1 MIRPPR
7 RLRCSE
13 RWTPPARDA
22 APELR
27 GLPRAVPCTI
37 RDFRATLIFVSHH
50 RLAPNVHEHTNALEA
65 ALSALRT
72 ELELPGEYPEE
83 AVKDAEAAVLAMQLP
98 DHDLTGVEF
107 VTIDPASST
116 DLDQAL
122 YIERDGNGYRVLYAI
137 ADVPTF
143 VAPGGPL
150 DAETR
155 RRGQTFYTPD
165 GRIPLH
171 PEVISEGA
179 GSLLPGQD
187 CSAFV
192 WDFRLDDGAEV
203 TAMAV
208 RRARM
213 RSRAKL
219 SYKGAQA
226 ELDNGSPSPVLLLL
240 KEVGLKRVELER
252 AREGASLNMPDQEI
266 VQLPDGGY
274 RIVAAP
280 QLPVEDWNAQIS
292 LMTGMAAAQLMLAG
306 KVGILRTMPSPDE
319 RSLHHFRLQTEALG
333 KPWDGEVSYG
343 EYLRSLDPTD
353 PRQLA
358 IMHSAGMLFRGAAYT
373 AFDGTVPQDAV
384 QSAIGAAYA
393 HTTAPLR
400 RLVDRFVL
408 VTCEALS
415 NDGEVPG
422 WVRDALPSL
431 PEIMA
436 GSDQLASRMER
447 MALDTVEAA
456 LLVNHIGQE
465 FDAIVISG
473 SKPQKDN
480 GNGTNGNG
488 RNGNG
493 GSGIIQISEPAVTA
507 RCTGELEAGTKV
519 RVRLLSSDIAARE
532 VHFELVP
539 RAS

>member
-1 MIRPPR
+1 M
-7 RLRCSE
+7 
-13 RWTPPARDA
+13 
-22 APELR
+22 
-27 GLPRAVPCTI
+27 
-37 RDFRATLIFVSHH
+37 SHH
-50 RLAPNVHEHTNALEA
+50 RLAPNVHEHNNALEE
-65 ALSALRT
+65 ALGALRT
-72 ELELPGEYPEE
+72 ELELPGPYPET
-83 AVKDAEAAVLAMQLP
+83 AVRDAEAAVAALHLP
-98 DHDLTGVEF
+98 AYDLTDVEF
-107 VTIDPASST
+107 ITVDPASST

-122 YIERDGNGYRVLYAI
+122 FIEAHGSGYHVLYAI
-137 ADVPTF
+137 ADVPSF
-143 VAPGGPL
+143 VTPGGPL

-155 RRGQTFYTPD
+155 RRGQTFYAPD

-179 GSLLPGQD
+179 GSLLPGQE

-192 WDFRLDDGAEV
+192 WDFRLDEAAEV
-203 TAMAV
+203 TSVAV
-208 RRARM
+208 RRARV
-213 RSRAKL
+213 RSREKL

-226 ELDNGSPSPVLLLL
+226 ALDDGSASPVLRLLR
-240 KEVGLKRVELER
+240 EVGLKRVELER
-252 AREGASLNMPDQEI
+252 ARDGASLNMPEQEI

-274 RIVAAP
+274 RIAAAP

-292 LMTGMAAAQLMLAG
+292 LMTGMAAAQLMLNG
-306 KVGILRTMPSPDE
+306 KVGILRTMPAPDE
-319 RSLHHFRLQTEALG
+319 RSLNHFKLQTEVLG

-343 EYLRSLDPTD
+343 EYLRTLDPTE

-358 IMHSAGMLFRGAAYT
+358 IMHSAGMLFRGASYT
-373 AFDGTVPQDAV
+373 AFDGDVPGDAV

-408 VTCEALS
+408 VICEALS
-415 NDGEVPG
+415 NGGNVPE
-422 WVRDALPSL
+422 WAREALPSL

-480 GNGTNGNG
+480 GNGGNGRNGNG
-488 RNGNG
+488 KNGNGNG
-493 GSGIIQISEPAVTA
+493 GSGIIQVAEPAVTA
-507 RCTGELEAGTKV
+507 RCAGDLESGTKV
-519 RVRLLSSDIAARE
+519 RVRLLSSDIATRE
-532 VHFELVP
+532 VHFEVVG
-539 RAS
+539 

>member
-1 MIRPPR
+1 M
-7 RLRCSE
+7 
-13 RWTPPARDA
+13 
-22 APELR
+22 
-27 GLPRAVPCTI
+27 
-37 RDFRATLIFVSHH
+37 SHH
-50 RLAPNVHEHTNALEA
+50 RLAPNIHEHNNALEE

-72 ELELPGEYPEE
+72 ELELPGPYPAK
-83 AVKDAEAAVLAMQLP
+83 AVQDAEAAVASLQLP
-98 DHDLTGVEF
+98 AYDLTDVGF
-107 VTIDPASST
+107 ITIDPASST

-122 YIERDGNGYRVLYAI
+122 FIERDGDGYHVLYAI
-137 ADVPTF
+137 ADVPSF
-143 VAPGGPL
+143 VTPGGPL

-155 RRGQTFYTPD
+155 RRGQTFYAPD

-171 PEVISEGA
+171 PEIISEGA
-179 GSLLPGQD
+179 GSLLPEQD

-192 WDFRLDDGAEV
+192 WDFRLDGDAEV
-203 TAMAV
+203 TAVTV
-208 RRARM
+208 RRARI

-226 ELDNGSPSPVLLLL
+226 ELDSGNAPPVLQLL
-240 KEVGLKRVELER
+240 KEVGLKRVEQER
-252 AREGASLNMPDQEI
+252 ARDGASLNMPDQEI
-266 VQLPDGGY
+266 IQLPDGGY
-274 RIVAAP
+274 RIAAAP

-306 KVGILRTMPSPDE
+306 KVGILRTMPAPDE
-319 RSLHHFRLQTEALG
+319 RSLNHFRLQTEVLG

-343 EYLRSLDPTD
+343 EYLRTLDPTD

-373 AFDGTVPQDAV
+373 AFDGTVPEDAV

-408 VTCEALS
+408 VICEALS
-415 NDGEVPG
+415 NGGHVPA
-422 WVRDALPSL
+422 WAREALPSL

-465 FDAIVISG
+465 FEAIVISG

-480 GNGTNGNG
+480 GNGSNGKNGNG
-488 RNGNG
+488 KNGNGNG
-493 GSGIIQISEPAVTA
+493 GSGIIQVAEPAVTA
-507 RCTGELEAGTKV
+507 RCAGELASGTKV
-519 RVRLLSSDIAARE
+519 RVRLVSSDIATRE
-532 VHFELVP
+532 VHFELVE
-539 RAS
+539 

>member
-1 MIRPPR
+1 M
-7 RLRCSE
+7 
-13 RWTPPARDA
+13 
-22 APELR
+22 
-27 GLPRAVPCTI
+27 
-37 RDFRATLIFVSHH
+37 SHH
-50 RLAPNVHEHTNALEA
+50 RLAPHVRDHRNALEE

-72 ELELPGEYPEE
+72 ELELPGPYP
-83 AVKDAEAAVLAMQLP
+83 AAAVDDARAAVASLKLP
-98 DHDLTGVEF
+98 SYDLTAVAF

-116 DLDQAL
+116 DLDQAVF
-122 YIERDGNGYRVLYAI
+122 IEPDGDGYRVMYAI
-137 ADVPTF
+137 ADVPAF

-155 RRGQTFYTPD
+155 RRGQTFYAPD

-179 GSLLPGQD
+179 GSLLPGQE

-192 WDFRLDDGAEV
+192 WDFTLDADAGV
-203 TAMAV
+203 NSVGV
-208 RRARM
+208 RRARI
-213 RSRAKL
+213 RSRDKL

-226 ELDNGSPSPVLLLL
+226 ALDAGTAPRVLELLR
-240 KEVGLKRVELER
+240 EVGLKRVALER
-252 AREGASLNMPDQEI
+252 ARGGASLNMPEQEI

-274 RIVAAP
+274 RIDAAP

-292 LMTGMAAAQLMLAG
+292 LMTGMAAARLMLEG
-306 KVGILRTMPSPDE
+306 KVGILRTMPAPDE
-319 RSLHHFRLQTEALG
+319 RSLRHFRLQTEVLG
-333 KPWDGEVSYG
+333 RPWDGEVSYG

-358 IMHSAGMLFRGAAYT
+358 IMHSAGMLFRGASYT
-373 AFDGTVPQDAV
+373 AFDGTVPGDGI

-408 VTCEALS
+408 VICEALS
-415 NDGEVPG
+415 NGGEVPG
-422 WVRDALPSL
+422 WAREALPLL
-431 PEIMA
+431 PGIMA

-456 LLVNHIGQE
+456 LLLNHIGQE

-473 SKPQKDN
+473 SKPQNGN
-480 GNGTNGNG
+480 GNGTAKNGNG
-488 RNGNG
+488 NGS
-493 GSGIIQISEPAVTA
+493 SGIIQIAEPAVTA
-507 RCTGELEAGTKV
+507 RCAGELTSGTKV
-519 RVRLLSSDIAARE
+519 RVRLLSSDITTRQM
-532 VHFELVP
+532 HFELIP
-539 RAS
+539 

>member
-1 MIRPPR
+1 M
-7 RLRCSE
+7 
-13 RWTPPARDA
+13 
-22 APELR
+22 
-27 GLPRAVPCTI
+27 
-37 RDFRATLIFVSHH
+37 SHH

-72 ELELPGEYPEE
+72 ELELPNEYPKD
-83 AVKDAEAAVLAMQLP
+83 AVKDAEAAVSALQLP
-98 DHDLTGVEF
+98 AHDLTAIDF
-107 VTIDPASST
+107 ITIDPASST

-122 YIERDGNGYRVLYAI
+122 YIERDGSGYRVLYAI
-137 ADVPTF
+137 ADVPAF

-192 WDFRLDDGAEV
+192 WDFRLDASAEV
-203 TAMAV
+203 TAVTV

-219 SYKGAQA
+219 SYKGAQE
-226 ELDNGSPSPVLLLL
+226 ELDGGSPSAVLVLL
-240 KEVGLKRVELER
+240 KEVGLKRVALER
-252 AREGASLNMPDQEI
+252 ARDGASLNMPDQEI

-274 RIVAAP
+274 RISAAP

-343 EYLRSLDPTD
+343 EYLRSLDPTE

-373 AFDGTVPQDAV
+373 AFDGTVPEDAV

-408 VTCEALS
+408 VTCEALC
-415 NDGEVPG
+415 NGGEVPG

-473 SKPQKDN
+473 SKPQKEN
-480 GNGTNGNG
+480 GNGSTGKNGNGGNGRNGNG
-488 RNGNG
+488 RNGNGNG
-493 GSGIIQISEPAVTA
+493 GSGIIQIAEPAVTA
-507 RCTGELEAGTKV
+507 RCAGELEAGTKV
-519 RVRLLSSDIAARE
+519 RVRLVSSDIATRE

-539 RAS
+539 PLS